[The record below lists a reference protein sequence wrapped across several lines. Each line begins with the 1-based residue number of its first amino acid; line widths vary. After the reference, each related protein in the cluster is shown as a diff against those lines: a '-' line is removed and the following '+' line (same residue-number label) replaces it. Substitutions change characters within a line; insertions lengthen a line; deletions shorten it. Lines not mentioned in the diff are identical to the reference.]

1 MNNKYYIPLSLSC
14 AILGMLFFALYQEI
28 IIIRYPSDKPYSSNT
43 VVVKKE
49 AKLIFWHNEKWH
61 TETQDMIWHTNTGK
75 NIHYLINSWL
85 TLLDAEN
92 IIDKKIAVQPVLLTV
107 AQHEAYISF
116 DRNPFAKE
124 ANTFEKWMFI
134 EGILRTLKENGIP
147 IQQVQF
153 LVHHAPLNDPH
164 LDFSKAWPIQGFL
177 QTSS

>member
-1 MNNKYYIPLSLSC
+1 MNNKQYIIISLAC
-14 AILGMLFFALYQEI
+14 TILGILFFAFYQEI
-28 IIIRYPSDKPYSSNT
+28 IIIRHPNIPPYTSSM

-61 TETQDMIWHTNTGK
+61 TETQDMIWHTTPGK

-92 IIDKKIAVQPVLLTV
+92 IIDKKITVQPVLLTS

-124 ANTFEKWMFI
+124 ASTFEKWMFI

-164 LDFSKAWPIQGFL
+164 LDFSKAWPIQGFMPV
-177 QTSS
+177 S